1 MSKVEDGGP
10 AFPQHVAISPST
22 DWQTMESAPKDGKP
36 FVAWSVT
43 IMDSFDED
51 DRLIERGVRVEAP
64 CIVYWFSIQGL
75 PGGQFVESPY
85 RSHVSNREF
94 THWLPLPPSPTP
106 YPSDQKDGGGNG

>member
-1 MSKVEDGGP
+1 MPLDAHKKVYAPEIVFAAYTG
-10 AFPQHVAISPST
+10 
-22 DWQTMESAPKDGKP
+22 WQTMESAPKDGKP

-94 THWLPLPPSPTP
+94 THWLPLPPSPI
-106 YPSDQKDGGGNG
+106 PSPSGQEGGDV

>member
-43 IMDSFDED
+43 IMDSFASPVPQNGE
-51 DRLIERGVRVEAP
+51 
-64 CIVYWFSIQGL
+64 
-75 PGGQFVESPY
+75 GGE
-85 RSHVSNREF
+85 
-94 THWLPLPPSPTP
+94 
-106 YPSDQKDGGGNG
+106 